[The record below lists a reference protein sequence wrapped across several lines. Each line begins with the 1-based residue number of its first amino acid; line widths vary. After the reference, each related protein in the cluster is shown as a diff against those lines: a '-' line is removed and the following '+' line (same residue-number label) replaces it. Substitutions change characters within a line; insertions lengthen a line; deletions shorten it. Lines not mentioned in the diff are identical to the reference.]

1 MPPVSLKVHVLVEAK
16 SERAAQNALARVL
29 SGASFFDALHKE
41 GVEYVSHSGVEVDAS
56 R

>member
-16 SERAAQNALARVL
+16 SERVAQNALARAL
-29 SGASFFDALHKE
+29 SGAAFFDALHEE
-41 GVEYVSHSGVEVDAS
+41 GAEYVSHSGVEVDAS